1 MTSSCSR
8 LFRMWRSCWRS
19 WVASTATATIASPTP
34 PCPRSFW
41 KTARL
46 FWGSVP
52 WHYGIVIVLLAHL
65 LGFLMPGMWAAMTA
79 APAAL
84 YTIEIVGFAFGL
96 AALVGLCVL
105 FVRRLTYERIRSV
118 TSPVDWVLLA
128 VLLVQVAL
136 GFYVSLVYRW
146 GADWYVDTAVPWL
159 ISLVSLNPQT
169 QYVSSLPWVV
179 KLHMLNGFLVI
190 ALFPFS
196 RLVHLIMFPFWY
208 LWRPYQLVIR
218 NRAIARR
225 IRGPIEPLLSVAGR
239 LSVARLTDPG
249 REWPLGRERDRQSC
263 GRAGRPRRLLLSD
276 RLRPPSLVHRS
287 STIAG
292 CISLS
297 LPPSPWV
304 GLHVVIQRVMRGYA
318 SEFMRRVEA
327 SHS

>member
-1 MTSSCSR
+1 MNDIVLFAVFPYVAVVVAIFGGVYRYRTNRFSYSTLSSQ
-8 LFRMWRSCWRS
+8 LLENRM
-19 WVASTATATIASPTP
+19 
-34 PCPRSFW
+34 
-41 KTARL
+41 L

-52 WHYGIVIVLLAHL
+52 WHYGIVVVLLAHL
-65 LGFLMPGMWAAMTA
+65 AGFLMPGMWAAMTA

-105 FVRRLTYERIRSV
+105 FVRRFTYERIRAV
-118 TSPVDWVLLA
+118 TSPMDWALLA

-169 QYVSSLPWVV
+169 QYVTSLPLVV
-179 KLHMLNGFLVI
+179 KLHMVTGFLVI

-218 NRAIARR
+218 NRAI
-225 IRGPIEPLLSVAGR
+225 
-239 LSVARLTDPG
+239 
-249 REWPLGRERDRQSC
+249 
-263 GRAGRPRRLLLSD
+263 
-276 RLRPPSLVHRS
+276 RS
-287 STIAG
+287 S
-292 CISLS
+292 
-297 LPPSPWV
+297 
-304 GLHVVIQRVMRGYA
+304 
-318 SEFMRRVEA
+318 
-327 SHS
+327 